1 MLNAQAFKDNERLA
15 WDLCAQDYDR
25 CLTEPFR
32 PFSEKLLSLARL
44 GRGQKVLDI
53 ATGSGLAA
61 FLAARSV
68 GPDGEVLGID
78 LSGRMIELATTR
90 AERDQVHNIRFVQMD
105 AEHLELAAQSFD
117 VVLCA
122 LGLMLFPQPDLA
134 LAEMYRVLKP
144 GGTAALS
151 VFGPGS
157 KVALRSFMEAFV
169 PHMPPADERGP
180 STFAFGRG
188 DTLREALDRAGFI
201 GVQIEEV
208 AHLLTLETPQRAWQM
223 VLSLGRLAQMY
234 SRLGQGQREQLRQEV
249 LKIAQERYE
258 NPRGLLELPFQI
270 TYAVAAR

>member
-1 MLNAQAFKDNERLA
+1 MLDAQAFKDNERLA
-15 WDLCAQDYDR
+15 WDLCAENYDR

-32 PFSEKLLSLARL
+32 PFSQKLLSLACL
-44 GRGQKVLDI
+44 GRGQQVLDI

-61 FLAARSV
+61 FMAARSV
-68 GPDGEVLGID
+68 GREGEVVGVD
-78 LSGRMIELATTR
+78 LSGQMVELAAKR
-90 AERDQVHNIRFVQMD
+90 AERDQVHNIRFLQMD
-105 AEHLELAAQSFD
+105 AEHLGFAAQSFD
-117 VVLCA
+117 VVVCA

-134 LAEMYRVLKP
+134 LSEVYRVLKP

-169 PHMPPADERGP
+169 PHMPPADQRGP

-188 DTLREALDRAGFI
+188 DTLREALDRAGF
-201 GVQIEEV
+201 GCVQIEEQ
-208 AHLLTLETPQRAWQM
+208 AHVLTFRTAESVCEM

-234 SRLGQGQREQLRQEV
+234 SRLGDGQRAELKQEV
-249 LKIAQERYE
+249 LKIAREKYE

-270 TYAVAAR
+270 TYAVAER